1 MKLSELQS
9 RPATLAFTSR
19 CDARHLA
26 TLALLWQSKG
36 ELPRS
41 TSELVRLSIET
52 FVEVLVTSGQISL
65 VPTQEDAQ
73 EILGE
78 MGLLGKGVQRRNL
91 IEALAKEGNFSTMNS
106 TITHHPSR
114 LAHDS
119 PEVLQ
124 AVKKLEES
132 LAGPDGMEKFVKDKS
147 FALKDIKDMLKSTP
161 EIGGSNET

>member
-1 MKLSELQS
+1 MKLAEIQS

-65 VPTQEDAQ
+65 VPTQEEAQ

-78 MGLLGKGVQRRNL
+78 MGLLGKGIQRRNL
-91 IEALAKEGNFSTMNS
+91 VEALVKEGNFSTMNS
-106 TITHHPSR
+106 SPSHRSSR

-132 LAGPDGMEKFVKDKS
+132 LAGPDGIEKFVKDKS
-147 FALKDIKDMLKSTP
+147 FALQDIKDMLKSTP
-161 EIGGSNET
+161 EIGGSDET